1 MSSLTASVMPVELIR
16 PLPGVLKMVAPKT
29 GAAKAATPTAASI
42 AADASKRAAI
52 SKTAKD
58 FEASFISSMLGNM
71 FDGVETSAPFGGGE
85 GEKAF
90 KSFLMDAIGK
100 KVVQAGGIGVAA
112 SVQHEMLKLQG
123 LS

>member
-1 MSSLTASVMPVELIR
+1 MSSLTATAMPFELIR
-16 PLPGVLKMVAPKT
+16 PLPSAPKT
-29 GAAKAATPTAASI
+29 VSAAPTAADT
-42 AADASKRAAI
+42 ARRAAI

-58 FEASFISSMLGNM
+58 YEASFISSMLGNM

-112 SVQHEMLKLQG
+112 SVQREMLKLQG
-123 LS
+123 LK

>member
-1 MSSLTASVMPVELIR
+1 MSSLSATALPVDFIK
-16 PLPGVLKMVAPKT
+16 PIAPPPS
-29 GAAKAATPTAASI
+29 AAALASEAT
-42 AADASKRAAI
+42 KRAAI

-58 FEASFISSMLGNM
+58 YEARFLSSMLGNM

-100 KVVQAGGIGVAA
+100 KITQAGGIGVAA
-112 SVQHEMLKLQG
+112 SVQREMLKLQG